1 MTTVSAVYLISEQD
15 TDFVIEKTRT
25 IPTGI
30 VPRFLL
36 TGISGPAFHDVLPY
50 IR

>member
-25 IPTGI
+25 ILTGI
-30 VPRFLL
+30 VPRFFADRYQRAS
-36 TGISGPAFHDVLPY
+36 IP
-50 IR
+50 